1 MPTSK
6 LTKKILAYKKIA
18 LTTGDIDGV
27 GLEVAAKALSQIGPQ
42 KNCTFFLFR
51 HFDLNKNQNR
61 ILKKL
66 DSRFGRLTFYSIES
80 ALVFFDILQKTK
92 SLDSSFIFDLALKTA
107 PAEWVIAC
115 THLCKNKLFDSL
127 VTGPISKTGIQSAG
141 YKFVGHTGI
150 FRDVFP
156 KNNLF
161 MGFVGRDFHVM
172 LATDHVP
179 LKNVEKILSNKTYLS
194 SVFQGA
200 KEFSNIFKS
209 KKPVGLLGLNPHAGE
224 KGILGSFEQK
234 FLGGKFNKSTTQCSD
249 PISPDAAFLK
259 KNWSKY
265 KFFLALYHDQGLIPF
280 KMHHGQDSGVH
291 VTVGLPFIRTSVEH
305 GTAND
310 IFNLNIANPASMVDA
325 ILLNIK
331 LIQGKKHEDKI

>member
-6 LTKKILAYKKIA
+6 STKKSLNYKKIA
-18 LTTGDIDGV
+18 LTTGDADGI
-27 GLEVAAKALSQIGPQ
+27 GLEVAAKALAQIGPQ
-42 KNCTFFLFR
+42 KNCAFFLFR
-51 HFDLNKNQNR
+51 SFNLEKNQDR
-61 ILKKL
+61 LLKKL
-66 DSRFGRLTFYSIES
+66 DSKFGRMTFYSIES
-80 ALVFFDILQKTK
+80 ALIFFDILQKIK
-92 SLDSSFIFDLALKTA
+92 SLDSGFIFDLALKTV

-127 VTGPISKTGIQSAG
+127 VTGPISKTGIQKSG
-141 YKFVGHTGI
+141 YPFIGHTGI
-150 FRDVFP
+150 FRDIFP

-172 LATDHVP
+172 IATDHVP
-179 LKNVEKILSNKTYLS
+179 LKNVEKILSNKKYLS

-209 KKPVGLLGLNPHAGE
+209 KKPVALLGLNPHAGE
-224 KGILGSFEQK
+224 KGILGSFEKK
-234 FLGGKFNKSTTQCSD
+234 FLARRASAFYSN

-259 KNWSKY
+259 KNWPKY

-280 KMHHGQDSGVH
+280 KMQHGQDSGVH
-291 VTVGLPFIRTSVEH
+291 ITIGLPFIRTSVDH

-310 IFNLNIANPASMVDA
+310 IFNLNKANPASMIDA
-325 ILLNIK
+325 MRLNVKLLHK
-331 LIQGKKHEDKI
+331 EKI

>member
-6 LTKKILAYKKIA
+6 SIKKKFGLKKIA
-18 LTTGDIDGV
+18 LTTGDVDGV
-27 GLEVAAKALSQIGPQ
+27 GLEVAATALAQIGPQ
-42 KNCTFFLFR
+42 KNCAIFLFR
-51 HFDLNKNQNR
+51 GFKLSENQDR
-61 ILKKL
+61 LLKKL
-66 DSRFGRLTFYSIES
+66 DSKFGRITFYSIES
-80 ALVFFDILQKTK
+80 ALIFFDILQKTK
-92 SLDSSFIFDLALKTA
+92 SLDSGFIFDLALKTA

-127 VTGPISKTGIQSAG
+127 VTGPISKTGIQKSG
-141 YKFVGHTGI
+141 YPFVGHTGI
-150 FRDVFP
+150 FRDIFP

-179 LKNVEKILSNKTYLS
+179 LKNVEKTLSNKKYLS

-200 KEFSNIFKS
+200 NEFSNIFKS
-209 KKPVGLLGLNPHAGE
+209 KKPIALLGLNPHAGE
-224 KGILGSFEQK
+224 KGILGSFEKSYLSKNK
-234 FLGGKFNKSTTQCSD
+234 FMLSA

-259 KNWSKY
+259 KNWQKY
-265 KFFLALYHDQGLIPF
+265 KFFLALYHDQGLVPF

-291 VTVGLPFIRTSVEH
+291 VTIGLPFIRTSVDH

-310 IFNLNIANPASMVDA
+310 IFNLNKANPASMIDA
-325 ILLNIK
+325 IMLNIK
-331 LIQGKKHEDKI
+331 LLQGKKHEDKI